1 MTMTALEVSGLSV
14 GAMVVNA
21 VYQNRG
27 QRVACRVFLTGV
39 GADLVDLCDAKGGV
53 KYWPNVSEA
62 LKDIAEALRVPSG
75 SFQLLV
81 TGGELLVGSPLPT
94 VAKQRAELQAALVAN
109 AVNREALQNQ
119 IALMADAP
127 NMLSCLDAEKT
138 AVQARLA
145 ALPAG

>member
-1 MTMTALEVSGLSV
+1 MTVTALAVSGLGV
-14 GAMVVNA
+14 ETMVVNA
-21 VYQNRG
+21 AYQNRG
-27 QRVACRVFLTGV
+27 QRVACRVFLSGV
-39 GADLVDLCDAKGGV
+39 GADLVDLCDAKGGI

-75 SFQLLV
+75 SFQFLV
-81 TGGELLVGSPLPT
+81 TGSELLIDSGVPT
-94 VAKQRAELQAALVAN
+94 VAQQRATLQAALVAN
-109 AVNREALQNQ
+109 TVNREALQNQ

-138 AVQARLA
+138 AIQARLA